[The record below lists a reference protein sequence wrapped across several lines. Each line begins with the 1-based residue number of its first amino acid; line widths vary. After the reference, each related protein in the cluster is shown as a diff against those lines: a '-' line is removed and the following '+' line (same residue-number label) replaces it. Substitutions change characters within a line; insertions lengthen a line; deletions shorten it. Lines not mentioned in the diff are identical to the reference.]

1 VATADKSALF
11 QRLPS
16 IDELLRQPGI
26 QQLIERDGH
35 AAVADSVRVV
45 MARLRQEIANG
56 QIGGAQLG
64 VTLNDKS
71 LDLALA
77 GLAAAVERQLR
88 QSLSFSLRP
97 AINATGVI
105 LHTNL
110 GRAPLAAAALDHM
123 RATAASYS
131 NLEFNLESGERGKR
145 DVHVD
150 RLFQKLFADQS
161 IAAYASRESV
171 GMGAPPVQ
179 AERSSAAVSTI
190 VVNNNAAAVLL
201 ALNSLAEGGEV
212 VVSRGELVE
221 IGGSF
226 RIPDVMQKSHAT
238 LREVGTT
245 NRTRTAD
252 YERAI
257 NDRTRLLLR
266 VHRSNFEITGFTEQ
280 PGLDELVALARR
292 RNIPLMEDLGSGA
305 LFELRL
311 VGINGEPGVLD
322 SLRTGVDIVTYS
334 GDKLLGGPQAG
345 LISGRADLVARMRSN
360 SLFRALRVDKLT
372 YAALEATLL
381 AYVKQDHDAVPVLRM
396 MRLSK
401 DEIARR
407 AEEVVAKVEAS
418 PVRVVAGLRP
428 ATTGQS
434 AVPAAS
440 KETSSPLNLDLC
452 DGESVIGG
460 GAAPSA
466 VLPTRLIALSHANL
480 SADELN
486 ARLRASIPPIIARV
500 EDGRVLLDLR
510 TVFPDQDANLATTLA
525 SLG

>member
-1 VATADKSALF
+1 M
-11 QRLPS
+11 Q
-16 IDELLRQPGI
+16 ELV
-26 QQLIERDGH
+26 EREGH
-35 AAVADSVRVV
+35 SAVAESIRVV
-45 MARLRQEIANG
+45 LARLRQEIGDG
-56 QIGGAQLG
+56 Q
-64 VTLNDKS
+64 LNEKA
-71 LDLALA
+71 LDLALG
-77 GLAAAVERQLR
+77 GLFAAVEGQLR
-88 QSLSFSLRP
+88 QSLSYSLLP
-97 AINATGVI
+97 LVNATGVI

-110 GRAPLAAAALDHM
+110 GRAPLAAAALDHVH
-123 RATAASYS
+123 ATAGAHS
-131 NLEFNLESGERGKR
+131 NLEFDLATGERGKR

-150 RLFQKLFADQS
+150 RLFGKLLDDTLPS
-161 IAAYASRESV
+161 
-171 GMGAPPVQ
+171 GARLSLRGSEQ
-179 AERSSAAVSTI
+179 ATSTAISTI

-212 VVSRGELVE
+212 IVSRGELVE

-226 RIPDVMQKSHAT
+226 RIPDVMSKSNAT

-245 NRTRTAD
+245 NRTRVGD

-280 PGLDELVALARR
+280 PTLDELVTLARR
-292 RNIPLMEDLGSGA
+292 RNLPLMEDLGSGA
-305 LFELRL
+305 LFDLHS
-311 VGINGEPGVLD
+311 VGINDEPGVVD
-322 SLRTGVDIVTYS
+322 SLRAGVDIVTYS

-381 AYVKQDHDAVPVLRM
+381 AYVKRDYDAVPVLRM

-407 AEEVVAKVEAS
+407 AEKIVSTVA
-418 PVRVVAGLRP
+418 
-428 ATTGQS
+428 S
-434 AVPAAS
+434 AHAES
-440 KETSSPLNLDLC
+440 MYLKLELI

-466 VLPTRLIALSHANL
+466 VLPTRLIALTHADL
-480 SADELN
+480 SADEVS
-486 ARLRASIPPIIARV
+486 ARLRANTLPIIARV
-500 EDGRVLLDLR
+500 EEGRVLIDLR
-510 TVFPDQDANLATTLA
+510 TVFPEQDDALAEAL
-525 SLG
+525 SFL